1 VFSSFANKASQPLQI
16 LELIIFAGLAAIVL
30 YQLYSVL
37 GRRVGRQ
44 PEDAAATEAVGAQV
58 RPLDLPVD
66 TSDEAVTLT
75 GLAAVRAKDPSFDVG
90 KFLAGAKGAY
100 ELIVTGYAAGDRA
113 ALKPLLAAKVY
124 ESFDAGITARE
135 AEGRTESIEFLHPP
149 RADLEKADVVHGD
162 TAEVTVR
169 FLAEFR
175 SRSKGPE
182 GEAVDDRRTAEL
194 WTFER
199 PLKSRDPNWTL
210 VHVDAAEA

>member
-1 VFSSFANKASQPLQI
+1 MQV

-44 PEDAAATEAVGAQV
+44 PEDNAQADAARPAVRAPE
-58 RPLDLPVD
+58 RPVEPVED
-66 TSDEAVTLT
+66 GVALT
-75 GLAAVRAKDPSFDVG
+75 GLAAVKAKDPSFDVAR
-90 KFLAGAKGAY
+90 FLNGAKGAY
-100 ELIVTGYAAGDRA
+100 EMTVKAFAAGDRA
-113 ALKPLLAAKVY
+113 TLRNLLAPQVMA
-124 ESFDAGITARE
+124 SFDTAIAARE
-135 AEGRTESIEFLHPP
+135 AEGRTETVEFLHAP
-149 RADLEKADVVHGD
+149 RADLEKADVVGGSD
-162 TAEVTVR
+162 LARLTVR

-175 SRSKGPE
+175 SRTKGPE

-199 PLKSRDPNWTL
+199 NLKSRDPNWTL